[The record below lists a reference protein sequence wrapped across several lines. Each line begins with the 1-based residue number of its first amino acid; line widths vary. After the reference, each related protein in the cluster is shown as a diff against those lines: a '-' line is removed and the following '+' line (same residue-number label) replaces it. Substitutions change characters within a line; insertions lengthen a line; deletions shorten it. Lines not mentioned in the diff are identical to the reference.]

1 VIDPDDAKLLH
12 AMADEARAFLER
24 HAWCERVADL
34 EYGDGVGGIVAV
46 FLATIV
52 PAHDGVDE
60 RLWVIV
66 GDVPPLYLV
75 TEELP
80 TPRSALRAYL
90 EWRREWIEAV
100 RDRRPTDDLPA
111 IDMAPTEANAEHL
124 AVRLDFIES
133 AVQEWQ

>member
-1 VIDPDDAKLLH
+1 
-12 AMADEARAFLER
+12 MADTARVYLER
-24 HAWCERVADL
+24 HAWCERVVDL
-34 EYGDGVGGIVAV
+34 EFGDGVGGVVAV

-52 PAHDGVDE
+52 PAHEGVDD

-90 EWRREWIEAV
+90 EWRREWIDAV
-100 RDRRPTDDLPA
+100 RERRPTDDLPA
-111 IDMAPTEANAEHL
+111 IELAPTEANADRL
-124 AVRLDFIES
+124 AVRLDFIET